1 MSMNVIDWLRGE
13 SKLTELRDS
22 MAAEYNEH

>member
-1 MSMNVIDWLRGE
+1 MSIDVIDWLRGE

-22 MAAEYNEH
+22 MAAEYNVH